1 MSDTCSLF
9 PPFGDPSPSY
19 LLPSHKSPGGHRKPL
34 DEAAPGKP
42 AAMWSRTESMEFFY
56 FHFPKQWR
64 KEASLDD
71 CILQVSLHLG
81 KGVCQVA
88 KKGQEGHSCQ
98 GEHLDL
104 RSWISGREGRQYSIL
119 VELKLKSPKLL
130 RGWIGQ
136 PKKNL
141 KRLLRVKKAEDKRGL
156 FLHVFKI
163 LRKKFRTDSG
173 CFSLSSYTYL

>member
-64 KEASLDD
+64 KEASLDECGKYSADD
-71 CILQVSLHLG
+71 CVFATMGPRKSKRQPIFPNLIPAPCVAVSLT
-81 KGVCQVA
+81 CQNQRKEA
-88 KKGQEGHSCQ
+88 RLSICALHASAIMILKPIQGHCC
-98 GEHLDL
+98 
-104 RSWISGREGRQYSIL
+104 
-119 VELKLKSPKLL
+119 
-130 RGWIGQ
+130 GW
-136 PKKNL
+136 
-141 KRLLRVKKAEDKRGL
+141 ERGL
-156 FLHVFKI
+156 CQ
-163 LRKKFRTDSG
+163 SG
-173 CFSLSSYTYL
+173 DLFTAACQHNRGTRWGSC